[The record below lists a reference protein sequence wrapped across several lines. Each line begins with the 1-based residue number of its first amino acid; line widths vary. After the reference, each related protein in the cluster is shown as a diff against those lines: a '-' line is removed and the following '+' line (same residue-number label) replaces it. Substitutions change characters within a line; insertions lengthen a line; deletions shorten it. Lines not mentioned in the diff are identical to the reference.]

1 MFYARA
7 SAVVPLAPHS
17 CSRPSVTQKKN
28 KRLLAV
34 YQVYGS
40 VPGYSASS
48 ALNSVRELVAFLTDF
63 NFYCKHLLGDQSLEE
78 LIFLFV

>member
-7 SAVVPLAPHS
+7 SAVVPLALHS

-40 VPGYSASS
+40 APGYSASS

>member
-7 SAVVPLAPHS
+7 SALVPFAPHS
-17 CSRPSVTQKKN
+17 CSRSSVTQKKN

-40 VPGYSASS
+40 APGMNGHFFVGLYST
-48 ALNSVRELVAFLTDF
+48 LVRQRF
-63 NFYCKHLLGDQSLEE
+63 SL
-78 LIFLFV
+78 